1 MHPPPGRRIAQDMNP
16 NQLARLQDE
25 LAGVAYAI
33 SVTARTLKDLEKR
46 RAELTALIE
55 KEQQ

>member
-1 MHPPPGRRIAQDMNP
+1 MNP